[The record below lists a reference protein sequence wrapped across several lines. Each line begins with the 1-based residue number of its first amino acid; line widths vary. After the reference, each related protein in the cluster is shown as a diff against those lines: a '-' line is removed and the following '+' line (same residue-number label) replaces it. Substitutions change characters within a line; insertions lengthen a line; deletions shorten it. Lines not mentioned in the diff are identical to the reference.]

1 MLNPRN
7 KSEHLIYGDVLTP
20 PADYPVLEKAIAT
33 TYSLDISALVSCMVP
48 LAFSDDVNSRL
59 FQNKVSTLTALRN
72 LSEKL
77 VVFCDPSQI
86 KTLKTRN
93 QEFAILLE
101 KMIIP
106 VMLKQV
112 GDIYPSFH
120 PKMWLLQFTNEKKE
134 HSYRLIVLSRNI
146 SYDRCYDISLVLE
159 SFTEKR
165 GKGATERSFKKTKA
179 ILDYLQYLKTVSEI
193 SQEQLKI
200 INDLIKQMEKEQ
212 VGFKVDNS
220 IFDEDDWDIY
230 PFYENT
236 FRKAGKLFE
245 KTVLKNKEGYK
256 KILVMSPFLSKETL
270 TSLQKALLKKNSS
283 EKRIKLITRQDSIN
297 GIDAN
302 NYSYI
307 DFYVLNPN
315 AITGETTKIND
326 DLEVE
331 QEEQN
336 KESISSEEKL
346 HDIHAKIF
354 LTESKDEKELF
365 VGSANATNS
374 AFKWNN
380 ELLIRL
386 GTSHSSMT
394 VDKFFKDL
402 NTEKENMFVPAEL
415 KLTESEDLTNQKEI
429 ESAVRKISHINAK
442 GEVIQVEDKY
452 SIKIS
457 FDSNPQI
464 DGINIMI
471 SPISAK
477 IFKEIKPEILF
488 ENLDL
493 SNISE
498 FYLLIAEKENTK
510 GTAHIE
516 RLIKIPTDN
525 IPYEER
531 DRILINQI
539 IKDKETFTEYITLLL
554 SSDSIS
560 TKLELNEL
568 KQTSSTWKITNTQMP
583 LYETL
588 LKASVSNPK
597 AVLSLQKDLE
607 LIKNPEVISE
617 DFKKLYNEFKWA
629 ITEQK
634 I

>member
-7 KSEHLIYGDVLTP
+7 KSEHLIYGDILTP
-20 PADYPVLEKAIAT
+20 SANYPVLEKAIAT

-77 VVFCDPSQI
+77 VVFCDPGQI

-112 GDIYPSFH
+112 GDIVPSFH

-134 HSYRLIVLSRNI
+134 HFYRLIVLSRNI

-159 SFTEKR
+159 SFVEKR

-179 ILDYLQYLKTVSEI
+179 ILDYLLYLKTVSEI
-193 SQEQLKI
+193 SKEQLKI
-200 INDLIKQMEKEQ
+200 IDDLINDMGNEQ
-212 VGFKVDNS
+212 VGFKIDNP
-220 IFDEDDWDIY
+220 IFDEENWDIY
-230 PFYENT
+230 PFYEST
-236 FRKAGKLFE
+236 FRKDGKLFD

-270 TSLQKALLKKNSS
+270 SSLQKALIKKNSAD
-283 EKRIKLITRQDSIN
+283 KRIKLITRQDSIN
-297 GIDAN
+297 GIGAN
-302 NYSYI
+302 NFSDI
-307 DFYVLNPN
+307 EFYVLNPN
-315 AITGETTKIND
+315 AITGETTKMND

-354 LTESKDEKELF
+354 LTESKDEKDLF
-365 VGSANATNS
+365 IGSANATNS

-386 GTSHSSMT
+386 GTAHNSMT

-402 NTEKENMFVPAEL
+402 NTEKENMFVPADL
-415 KLTESEDLTNQKEI
+415 NLPESEDITNQKDI
-429 ESAVRKISHINAK
+429 ESAIRKIAHIKAK
-442 GEVIQVEDKY
+442 GNVIQVAEKY
-452 SIKIS
+452 SIEIK
-457 FDSNPQI
+457 FDPNPQI
-464 DGINIMI
+464 EGIKIMI
-471 SPISAK
+471 SPISTK
-477 IFKEIKPEILF
+477 IFKEISSEILF
-488 ENLDL
+488 ENLEL
-493 SNISE
+493 SSISE
-498 FYLLIAEKENTK
+498 FYLLTAEKEVSN
-510 GTAHIE
+510 GIIRLE

-531 DRILINQI
+531 DSLLINQI
-539 IKDKETFTEYITLLL
+539 IKDKESFTEYVTLLL

-560 TKLELNEL
+560 TQLELNDL
-568 KQTSSTWKITNTQMP
+568 KQTSSAWKITNTQMP

-588 LKASVSNPK
+588 LKASVSNPQ

-617 DFKKLYNEFKWA
+617 DFKQLYNEFKQA
-629 ITEQK
+629 ISE
-634 I
+634 

>member
-7 KSEHLIYGDVLTP
+7 KSEHLIYGDILTP
-20 PADYPVLEKAIAT
+20 PSDFPVLEKAIAT

-77 VVFCDPSQI
+77 VVFCDPGQI

-106 VMLKQV
+106 VMLKQI
-112 GDIYPSFH
+112 GEIYPSFH
-120 PKMWLLQFTNEKKE
+120 PKMWLLQFSNEKKE

-159 SFTEKR
+159 SFTERR
-165 GKGATERSFKKTKA
+165 GKGATERSFKKTRA
-179 ILDYLQYLKTVSEI
+179 ILDYLLYLKTVSEI

-200 INDLIKQMEKEQ
+200 IDELIKDMENEQ
-212 VGFKVDNS
+212 VGFTIDNP

-236 FRKAGKLFE
+236 FRKDGKLFE
-245 KTVLKNKEGYK
+245 KTVLNNKEGYK

-270 TSLQKALLKKNSS
+270 TSLQKALVKKNST

-297 GIDAN
+297 GIDTDRL
-302 NYSYI
+302 SDI

-315 AITGETTKIND
+315 AITGETSKIND

-336 KESISSEEKL
+336 KESISNEEKL

-365 VGSANATNS
+365 IGSANATNS

-415 KLTESEDLTNQKEI
+415 HVAESEDSKNQKDI
-429 ESAVRKISHINAK
+429 ESAVRKISHIKAK
-442 GEVIQVEDKY
+442 GNVIKVEDKY
-452 SIKIS
+452 SIKIN

-464 DGINIMI
+464 DGIKIMI
-471 SPISAK
+471 SPISTQ
-477 IFKEIKPEILF
+477 IFKEITSEILF
-488 ENLDL
+488 ENLEV

-498 FYLLIAEKENTK
+498 FYVLSAEKEDSN
-510 GTAHIE
+510 GTICIE

-525 IPYEER
+525 IPYDER
-531 DRILINQI
+531 DSLLINQI
-539 IKDKETFTEYITLLL
+539 ITDKESFTEYVTLLL

-560 TKLELNEL
+560 TQLELNEL
-568 KQTSSTWKITNTQMP
+568 KQTSSAWKITNTQMP

-588 LKASVSNPK
+588 LKASVSNPQ

-617 DFKKLYNEFKWA
+617 DFKQLYNEFKQA
-629 ITEQK
+629 ISE
-634 I
+634 